1 MVSCRMIP
9 SLKRRGMCHPN
20 SWCLA
25 GVHLQWLTPTYSFSR
40 WKKHPQ
46 LQWDIPLHR
55 PYIGLIYGRYLQF
68 RILKWPRQLLYICRY
83 HRGSTH
89 CFPLSFTMLHHAS
102 PWKPPCQERYESLK
116 ARRGAGEA
124 VDPGVLPVISYSLL
138 RRKWSFIDLL
148 ILIYHDVPLRN
159 GDVHWFSIARL
170 VYQRV
175 SSSAHGY
182 MMGILNSIYILYV
195 YIYIVCTNG

>member
-1 MVSCRMIP
+1 M
-9 SLKRRGMCHPN
+9 
-20 SWCLA
+20 A
-25 GVHLQWLTPTYSFSR
+25 PTTTV
-40 WKKHPQ
+40 
-46 LQWDIPLHR
+46 
-55 PYIGLIYGRYLQF
+55 YLQISQRF
-68 RILKWPRQLLYICRY
+68 
-83 HRGSTH
+83 H
-89 CFPLSFTMLHHAS
+89 PLFSPEFHHAS

-159 GDVHWFSIARL
+159 GDIHWFSIARL

-182 MMGILNSIYILYV
+182 MMGILNSIYIYYM
-195 YIYIVCTNG
+195 YIYNVYQWITNDVWIASGVLKHGWEVPEPNGWAWNAVGNSEP